1 MILSFKTWIKWPSML
16 TATTSYIHNPA
27 DSTTEMQVVAAIV
40 NYIYGV
46 STWMGNNKLLLNEEK
61 TEL

>member
-1 MILSFKTWIKWPSML
+1 ML